1 MRDGLQS
8 REKKNST
15 AKKGTRADT
24 KGDESTAN
32 ADQEEWPGRGVE
44 GVLQRDEF
52 RVIFGHPARVC
63 SPHLRVH
70 AIPMMKHGHSR
81 TCADAA
87 VHTRWEHNN
96 KKKGRMHERILP
108 PANLQGIVPVKRGH
122 HGMSALIGVRDSRAA
137 ALSPHMSSSSHAPR
151 YRVCA
156 HPCRC
161 VLYAYCDASTCCAN
175 TQAPG

>member
-1 MRDGLQS
+1 MTQPQPKGHPQQS
-8 REKKNST
+8 
-15 AKKGTRADT
+15 

-87 VHTRWEHNN
+87 V
-96 KKKGRMHERILP
+96 
-108 PANLQGIVPVKRGH
+108 KRGH
-122 HGMSALIGVRDSRAA
+122 HGMSALIGVRDSRAGDIGTRA
-137 ALSPHMSSSSHAPR
+137 VPRSHAHRSKIAGLAFPQ
-151 YRVCA
+151 CA
-156 HPCRC
+156 TVMILYKEVDIVIYSGDSLALTLGGKE
-161 VLYAYCDASTCCAN
+161 VLLE
-175 TQAPG
+175 